1 MLHKTS
7 PFKDIVRKSA
17 DNCILIDQKCLNL
30 TYNKVTVFELELL
43 KENVFKISS
52 KNHGKVNYLLT
63 VSTFTFSCFLIAL
76 VVVAVVEITTK
87 STASTLLT
95 HLSQC

>member
-30 TYNKVTVFELELL
+30 TYNKVTVFELELP

-52 KNHGKVNYLLT
+52 KNHGKLKKEIILKIIVGGLL
-63 VSTFTFSCFLIAL
+63 SKTF
-76 VVVAVVEITTK
+76 
-87 STASTLLT
+87 
-95 HLSQC
+95 